1 MVRANALQTHVIKHL
16 SKKTKLSDEELKD
29 IMDVSIFNA
38 YSYLV
43 DKKRLF
49 QSMDDVSLKDLYER
63 ENKLL
68 RQYSAFDKVLSE
80 GLVPHNNIKY

>member
-1 MVRANALQTHVIKHL
+1 
-16 SKKTKLSDEELKD
+16 
-29 IMDVSIFNA
+29 MDVSIFNA

-49 QSMDDVSLKDLYER
+49 QSMDDVSLNDLYER

-80 GLVPHNNIKY
+80 GLVPHNKYPPA